1 MSFCLLLLF
10 LQIKKEDDDDVS
22 MSCIFFSPSSA
33 VRALFFLSY
42 LKERGTSFS
51 PSSVRHVE
59 KIEHFQA
66 RKRTIFF
73 STRKR
78 HETRPFSL
86 SLSCSSSLKIALSH
100 NRYRLLDRAGDHPMR
115 RSFALF
121 ERQRSSSSRSTTTR
135 EFRERKRGKKKKHSE
150 TTRETKGPK
159 NSHESDTFSSLS

>member
-33 VRALFFLSY
+33 VRALFFSSY

-66 RKRTIFF
+66 RKRTNFFF

-78 HETRPFSL
+78 HETRPLTL
-86 SLSCSSSLKIALSH
+86 SFTLSSLKIALSH

-121 ERQRSSSSRSTTTR
+121 ERRRSSSSRSTTNDER
-135 EFRERKRGKKKKHSE
+135 E
-150 TTRETKGPK
+150 
-159 NSHESDTFSSLS
+159 

>member
-1 MSFCLLLLF
+1 
-10 LQIKKEDDDDVS
+10 

-33 VRALFFLSY
+33 VRALFFSSY

-51 PSSVRHVE
+51 LSSVRHVE

-73 STRKR
+73 FDEETTRD
-78 HETRPFSL
+78 TTFFSL

-150 TTRETKGPK
+150 ATRETKGSK
-159 NSHESDTFSSLS
+159 NSYESDTFSSLS